1 METERIELSARDRER
16 LKVLQQVEEGHL
28 RQVEA
33 AKRLRVSDRQ
43 VRRWQQRLRKEGDRG
58 IVHRLRGRRSNR
70 KIPEAMRKGA
80 ITELRQA
87 RYAGFGPTLAS
98 EHLARTCLVAS
109 RETLRQWMVAAELWQ
124 VRRRQAKRVHVWRP
138 RRCCRGELVMM
149 DSSPFAWLEER
160 GPRCHL
166 IATIDDATSQ
176 VWGRLVEHDSTE
188 ENLRTVG
195 GWNGQRWGLRREQVR
210 PGLRGARAEI
220 EKRLDGTHWLR
231 FRGVICRCNRARPHL
246 DRPNPKLTAEPNT
259 FRPPSPLAQVLEA
272 DISTLRKPDILILR
286 RHIRAAT

>member
-87 RYAGFGPTLAS
+87 LSAAAAVSGRAAIRKSFRPT
-98 EHLARTCLVAS
+98 AS
-109 RETLRQWMVAAELWQ
+109 RPCGSHIPTQN
-124 VRRRQAKRVHVWRP
+124 
-138 RRCCRGELVMM
+138 
-149 DSSPFAWLEER
+149 
-160 GPRCHL
+160 
-166 IATIDDATSQ
+166 SQ
-176 VWGRLVEHDSTE
+176 QNQIPSAS
-188 ENLRTVG
+188 
-195 GWNGQRWGLRREQVR
+195 Q
-210 PGLRGARAEI
+210 
-220 EKRLDGTHWLR
+220 
-231 FRGVICRCNRARPHL
+231 
-246 DRPNPKLTAEPNT
+246 
-259 FRPPSPLAQVLEA
+259 SPLAQVPG
-272 DISTLRKPDILILR
+272 SG
-286 RHIRAAT
+286 HF